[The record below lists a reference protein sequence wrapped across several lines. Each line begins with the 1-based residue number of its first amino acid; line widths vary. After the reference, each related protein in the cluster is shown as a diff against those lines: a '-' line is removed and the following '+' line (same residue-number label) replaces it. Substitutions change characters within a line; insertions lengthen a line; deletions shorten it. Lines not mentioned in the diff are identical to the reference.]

1 MFSSHNAF
9 IKNYSTE
16 LSCSA
21 NLLLMSIKSASDEGC
36 LSPILRQ
43 GLISPVRNTN
53 HSAQLSA
60 ASRYPKHASFSRIL
74 RQRLIALFHRCC
86 SVLGCSLPRC
96 LHCHQFF
103 SISKFSSPSIQSQC
117 RTLLHRNGKG
127 QISPMTHLLLAPVM
141 LGLIPKRINPIL
153 SPMRCL
159 LYRSPTALLQDLALQ
174 SRRLRQ
180 YLIIMNHHLRT

>member
-1 MFSSHNAF
+1 
-9 IKNYSTE
+9 
-16 LSCSA
+16 
-21 NLLLMSIKSASDEGC
+21 MSIKSASDEGC

-43 GLISPVRNTN
+43 GLISPVRNTS

-60 ASRYPKHASFSRIL
+60 ASRYPKHVSFSRIL

-86 SVLGCSLPRC
+86 LVFGCSLPRC

-103 SISKFSSPSIQSQC
+103 SISKFSSLSIQSQC

-127 QISPMTHLLLAPVM
+127 QVNPMARLLLAPVM

-159 LYRSPTALLQDLALQ
+159 LCRSPAALLQDLALQ
-174 SRRLRQ
+174 LRRLRQ
-180 YLIIMNHHLRT
+180 CLIIMNHHLRT